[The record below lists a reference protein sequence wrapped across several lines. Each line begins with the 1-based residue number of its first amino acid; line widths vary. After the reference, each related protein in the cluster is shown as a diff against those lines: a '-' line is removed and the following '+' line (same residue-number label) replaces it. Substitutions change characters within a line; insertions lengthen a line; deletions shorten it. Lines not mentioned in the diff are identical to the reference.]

1 MLWHLYPSDNRQF
14 SLICLYDFSYRNYSK
29 TDFTCHQKHYHFN
42 AWKQKK
48 NSRYIYLNCS
58 STSEVHEALTLLF
71 PAHLHSDRSISLE
84 LLSVFL
90 SDSLNYL
97 PEKTTIMSRPKLY
110 IFFKCDQRR
119 QVFLRHDSSQWRLG
133 NSRQLR

>member
-1 MLWHLYPSDNRQF
+1 MFFRH
-14 SLICLYDFSYRNYSK
+14 
-29 TDFTCHQKHYHFN
+29 
-42 AWKQKK
+42 A
-48 NSRYIYLNCS
+48 
-58 STSEVHEALTLLF
+58 
-71 PAHLHSDRSISLE
+71 LE

-119 QVFLRHDSSQWRLG
+119 QVFLRHDSFQ
-133 NSRQLR
+133 